1 MECIDRAAT
10 SSSSSN
16 GIMGRTTLTAQE
28 QPQRRA
34 AVSASSQRT
43 QQHVQTSRWDERTF
57 FMCYFAAVFVS
68 RLFLRS
74 PCSNNLHWAVIM
86 ALEDGMSLLSFALGL
101 CYLHHTNGAP
111 LAILAKRIAFSP
123 EAAASTVQ
131 DAANAA
137 VTMGAS
143 DERRR
148 SGEVGTADDVRSVER
163 PPFPLDAATRQSF
176 RLFYFAM

>member
-1 MECIDRAAT
+1 
-10 SSSSSN
+10 
-16 GIMGRTTLTAQE
+16 
-28 QPQRRA
+28 
-34 AVSASSQRT
+34 
-43 QQHVQTSRWDERTF
+43 
-57 FMCYFAAVFVS
+57 MCYFAAIFVS

-123 EAAASTVQ
+123 E
-131 DAANAA
+131 DAATAA
-137 VTMGAS
+137 VTMGTS